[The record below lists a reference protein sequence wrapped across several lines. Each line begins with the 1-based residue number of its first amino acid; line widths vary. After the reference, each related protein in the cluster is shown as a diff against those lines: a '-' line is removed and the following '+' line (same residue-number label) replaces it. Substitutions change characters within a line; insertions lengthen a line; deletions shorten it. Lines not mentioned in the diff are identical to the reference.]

1 MVFTHQQILQMLNLL
16 DKSRLIFIAQQVGL
30 NYLTPAE
37 KFILT
42 QAGVDLNKFTNNN
55 GIIEHAF
62 LFGILA
68 EAIGDKRAK
77 NMSYA
82 DFTKFLASGQFIP
95 LTEAEEFALDQIKGR
110 AYSDI
115 TNLGQRMKNT
125 LSNAALKNNQSRAAA
140 VAQVIR
146 GKAIKAI
153 ELRKSS
159 RQLAAELAEASQDWE
174 VDWLRI
180 AYYLMHEAYNTGRA
194 QSILKTYGQNAEVY
208 FDVYE
213 GACKECRE
221 LYLEDPDDIH
231 SKPKVFKLVDV
242 IQNGSNINVKRQNW
256 KPTISPTHPYCR
268 CTINYKDPKYDWDE
282 TTRSFSKVVRNKPL
296 HKKLQ
301 GVNID
306 IKVSV

>member
-1 MVFTHQQILQMLNLL
+1 MLNLL

-42 QAGVDLNKFTNNN
+42 QAGVDLNKFTNSK

-110 AYSDI
+110 AYTDI

-125 LSNAALKNNQSRAAA
+125 LSNVALKNNQSRAAA

-282 TTRSFSKVVRNKPL
+282 TTRSFSKVKQNKPL

-301 GVNID
+301 GVNLD

>member
-1 MVFTHQQILQMLNLL
+1 MLNLL

-42 QAGVDLNKFTNNN
+42 QAGVDLNKFTNSK

-68 EAIGDKRAK
+68 EALGDKRAK
-77 NMSYA
+77 NMSYD

-95 LTEAEEFALDQIKGR
+95 LTETEEFALDQIKGR
-110 AYSDI
+110 AYTDI
-115 TNLGQRMKNT
+115 TNLGNRMKNV

-140 VAQVIR
+140 VAQMIR
-146 GKAIKAI
+146 GKAIKAV

-159 RQLAAELAEASQDWE
+159 RQFAAELAEASQDWE

-213 GACKECRE
+213 GACEECRK
-221 LYLEDPDDIH
+221 LYLEDPDDIK
-231 SKPKVFKLVDV
+231 SKPKVFKLVDI

-282 TTRSFSKVVRNKPL
+282 TTRSFSKVKMNKPL

-301 GVNID
+301 GVNLD
-306 IKVSV
+306 IKVSI

>member
-1 MVFTHQQILQMLNLL
+1 MLNLL

-42 QAGVDLNKFTNNN
+42 QAGVDLNKFTNSK

-95 LTEAEEFALDQIKGR
+95 LTEAEEFALEQIKGR

-146 GKAIKAI
+146 GKAIKAV

-180 AYYLMHEAYNTGRA
+180 AYYLMHEAYNTGRS

-213 GACKECRE
+213 GACEECRK
-221 LYLEDPDDIH
+221 LYLEDPDDIK

-242 IQNGSNINVKRQNW
+242 IQNGSNINVKRANW
-256 KPTISPTHPYCR
+256 KPTVSPTHPYCR

-282 TTRSFSKVVRNKPL
+282 TTRSFSKVKVDKPL

-301 GVNID
+301 GVNLD
-306 IKVSV
+306 IKVSI

>member
-1 MVFTHQQILQMLNLL
+1 MLNLL

-42 QAGVDLNKFTNNN
+42 QAGVDLNKFTNSK

-95 LTEAEEFALDQIKGR
+95 LTEAEEFALEQIKGR

-180 AYYLMHEAYNTGRA
+180 AHYLMHEAYNTGRA

-282 TTRSFSKVVRNKPL
+282 TTRSFSKVKQKKPL

-301 GVNID
+301 GVNLD

>member
-1 MVFTHQQILQMLNLL
+1 MLNLL

-42 QAGVDLNKFTNNN
+42 QAGVDLNKFTNSK

-95 LTEAEEFALDQIKGR
+95 LTETEEFALEQIKGR
-110 AYSDI
+110 AYTDI
-115 TNLGQRMKNT
+115 TNLGNRMKNT

-146 GKAIKAI
+146 GKAIKAV

-231 SKPKVFKLVDV
+231 SKPKVLKLVDV

-282 TTRSFSKVVRNKPL
+282 TTRSFSKVKTDKPL

-301 GVNID
+301 GVNLD
-306 IKVSV
+306 IKVSI

>member
-1 MVFTHQQILQMLNLL
+1 MLNLL
-16 DKSRLIFIAQQVGL
+16 DRSRLIFIAQQVGL

-37 KFILT
+37 KLLL
-42 QAGVDLNKFTNNN
+42 QQSGVDFTKFTNSK

-95 LTEAEEFALDQIKGR
+95 LTQDEEYALEQIKNR
-110 AYSDI
+110 AYTDI
-115 TNLGQRMKNT
+115 TNLGNRMKNAVA
-125 LSNAALKNNQSRAAA
+125 NIVIKNNQTRQQA
-140 VAQVIR
+140 VAEVIKK
-146 GKAIKAI
+146 KAISAV

-159 RQLAAELAEASQDWE
+159 RQLAADLAEVSQDWE

-180 AYYLMHEAYNTGRA
+180 AHYLMHEAYNTGRA
-194 QSILKTYGQNAEVY
+194 QNILKTYGKDAEVY

-221 LYLEDPDDIH
+221 LYLEDPDDPN
-231 SKPKVFKLVDV
+231 SQPKVFKLVDV
-242 IQNGSNINVKRQNW
+242 IKNGSNIGVKKQNW

-268 CTINYKDPKYDWDE
+268 CTVNYKNPKFGWDAD
-282 TTRSFSKVVRNKPL
+282 RKSFSKVTLQRPM
-296 HKKLQ
+296 HDKLKNV
-301 GVNID
+301 GALD
-306 IKVSV
+306 IKISV

>member
-1 MVFTHQQILQMLNLL
+1 MLNLL

-42 QAGVDLNKFTNNN
+42 QAGVDLNKFTNSK

-77 NMSYA
+77 NMSYN
-82 DFTKFLASGQFIP
+82 DFIKFLASGQFIP

-125 LSNAALKNNQSRAAA
+125 LSNAVLKNNQSRAAA

-146 GKAIKAI
+146 GKTIKAI

-159 RQLAAELAEASQDWE
+159 RQLAAELAEVSQDWE

-221 LYLEDPDDIH
+221 LYLEAPDDIH

-282 TTRSFSKVVRNKPL
+282 TTRSFSKVKQNKPL

-301 GVNID
+301 DVNLD
-306 IKVSV
+306 IKVSI

>member
-1 MVFTHQQILQMLNLL
+1 MLNLL

-30 NYLTPAE
+30 NYLTSAE
-37 KFILT
+37 KFILS
-42 QAGVDLNKFTNNN
+42 QAGVDFNKFTNSK

-77 NMSYA
+77 NMSYD
-82 DFTKFLASGQFIP
+82 DFIKFLASGQFIP

-146 GKAIKAI
+146 GKAVKAI

-282 TTRSFSKVVRNKPL
+282 TTRSFSKVKQNKPL

-301 GVNID
+301 GVNLD
-306 IKVSV
+306 IKVSL

>member
-1 MVFTHQQILQMLNLL
+1 MLNLL

-37 KFILT
+37 KFILA
-42 QAGVDLNKFTNNN
+42 QAGVDLNKFTNSK

-77 NMSYA
+77 NMSYV

-110 AYSDI
+110 AYTDI

-282 TTRSFSKVVRNKPL
+282 TTRSFSKVKQNKPL

-301 GVNID
+301 GVNLD

>member
-1 MVFTHQQILQMLNLL
+1 MLNLL

-42 QAGVDLNKFTNNN
+42 QAGVDLNKFTNSK

-95 LTEAEEFALDQIKGR
+95 LTEAEEFALEQIKGR

-146 GKAIKAI
+146 GKAIKAV

-194 QSILKTYGQNAEVY
+194 HSILKTYGQNAEVY

-213 GACKECRE
+213 GACEECRK
-221 LYLEDPDDIH
+221 LYLEDPDDIK

-242 IQNGSNINVKRQNW
+242 IQNGSNINVKRANW
-256 KPTISPTHPYCR
+256 KPTVSPTHPYCR

-282 TTRSFSKVVRNKPL
+282 TTRSFSKVKVDKPL

-301 GVNID
+301 GVNLD
-306 IKVSV
+306 IKVSI